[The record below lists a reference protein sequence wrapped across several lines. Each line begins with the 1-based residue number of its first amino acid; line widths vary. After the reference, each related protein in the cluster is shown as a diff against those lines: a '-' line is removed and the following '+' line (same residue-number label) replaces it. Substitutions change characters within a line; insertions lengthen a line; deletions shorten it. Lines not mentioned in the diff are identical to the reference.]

1 MSSEVLWALSMAGTV
16 TCILQN
22 AAGIPML
29 RQICR
34 EGDASQFTRLP
45 LFTMTVVT
53 LQIGLYGLFVYGLP
67 DGLQLLLAN
76 AIGLSLWVPSFFVFL
91 AHTRGARA
99 KAALA
104 LQYLAALAWGVALP
118 VGLFSSP
125 ALSPSAKQNTLAVF
139 MQIANF
145 SGFFSPVAALRAA
158 LAERSARRVPGML
171 SWVNVANSALWT
183 AYGAALRDGWILW
196 PNVAGL
202 LIALSQ
208 LAVLLVLRRMEAHD
222 ADAEAAAAAKAPPPR
237 TPVGGVALRAAAA
250 PTVAHA

>member
-125 ALSPSAKQNTLAVF
+125 ALSLPSQSSQPLLPALPLPCSLPLAHF
-139 MQIANF
+139 
-145 SGFFSPVAALRAA
+145 AL
-158 LAERSARRVPGML
+158 
-171 SWVNVANSALWT
+171 
-183 AYGAALRDGWILW
+183 I
-196 PNVAGL
+196 
-202 LIALSQ
+202 
-208 LAVLLVLRRMEAHD
+208 
-222 ADAEAAAAAKAPPPR
+222 PPR
-237 TPVGGVALRAAAA
+237 CCRRSRPRCCQRR
-250 PTVAHA
+250 